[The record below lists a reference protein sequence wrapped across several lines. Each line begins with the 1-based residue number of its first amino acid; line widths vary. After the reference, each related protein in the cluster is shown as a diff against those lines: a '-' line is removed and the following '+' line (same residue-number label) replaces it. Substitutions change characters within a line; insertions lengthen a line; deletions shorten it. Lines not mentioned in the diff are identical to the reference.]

1 MRLQKTG
8 ALCVASALLAGL
20 ALACVGDEPATV
32 SPGTGDG
39 GDGDPQGEGGTQSG
53 FTMALDPTSGSLR
66 AGATATFKARVVRQA
81 GAIGALALSVPTGLP
96 AGVSVTSDGVLENA
110 SEATITLTALPSAAV
125 GATKITVRA
134 ESFDHAFF
142 QTATLDL
149 EVRGASGTL
158 DTTFG
163 TGGIAAIAIA
173 IPDAHE
179 VERAAPAGGE
189 RHGDDERGAPSVL
202 RFHFPRCYLG
212 RHRPWGAPQGGQ
224 VNVSSNARHVAP
236 WPPPVRR
243 SPSA

>member
-1 MRLQKTG
+1 M
-8 ALCVASALLAGL
+8 
-20 ALACVGDEPATV
+20 
-32 SPGTGDG
+32 
-39 GDGDPQGEGGTQSG
+39 
-53 FTMALDPTSGSLR
+53 
-66 AGATATFKARVVRQA
+66 
-81 GAIGALALSVPTGLP
+81 
-96 AGVSVTSDGVLENA
+96 SVTSDGVPENA

-189 RHGDDERGAPSVL
+189 RHGDDERGAPSVP
-202 RFHFPRCYLG
+202 RSHFPRCYLG

>member
-1 MRLQKTG
+1 
-8 ALCVASALLAGL
+8 
-20 ALACVGDEPATV
+20 
-32 SPGTGDG
+32 
-39 GDGDPQGEGGTQSG
+39 
-53 FTMALDPTSGSLR
+53 
-66 AGATATFKARVVRQA
+66 
-81 GAIGALALSVPTGLP
+81 
-96 AGVSVTSDGVLENA
+96 VSVTSDGVPENA

-179 VERAAPAGGE
+179 VERAAPPPAASATATTSVVPHRYFASISLDATSDVTDRGE
-189 RHGDDERGAPSVL
+189 R
-202 RFHFPRCYLG
+202 PRAG
-212 RHRPWGAPQGGQ
+212 R
-224 VNVSSNARHVAP
+224 
-236 WPPPVRR
+236 
-243 SPSA
+243 